1 MRYHTTAEGNVPFTA
16 AEETGRDA
24 EEQAYIAGA
33 DDREAE
39 AARAERDA
47 KLTESDWT
55 QVADAPL
62 TDAKKAEWVTYRA
75 ILRRVP
81 AENSGAVDITEIAW
95 PTAP

>member
-55 QVADAPL
+55 QVADA
-62 TDAKKAEWVTYRA
+62 TVDQATWATYRQS
-75 ILRRVP
+75 LRDVP
-81 AENSGAVDITEIAW
+81 EQAGFPSTIAW
-95 PTAP
+95 PTSP